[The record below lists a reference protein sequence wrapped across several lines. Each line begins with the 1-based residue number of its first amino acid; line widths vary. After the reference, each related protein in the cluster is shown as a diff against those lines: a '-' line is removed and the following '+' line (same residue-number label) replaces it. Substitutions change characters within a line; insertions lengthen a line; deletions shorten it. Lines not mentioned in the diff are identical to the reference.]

1 MNIKTYLKQF
11 GIQNL
16 IIIIGLILF
25 ATGLVGIFYEPFQF
39 VFKKV
44 FLLSLW
50 YVFTYLTRLTRIGHI
65 DWDDEWAKRLYY
77 LVILIGSSLI
87 VALA

>member
-1 MNIKTYLKQF
+1 MEGYWKQF
-11 GIQNL
+11 GWHWVV
-16 IIIIGLILF
+16 IGLGLVF
-25 ATGLVGIFYEPFQF
+25 FMTGLIGLFYEPFQF

-50 YVFTYLTRLTRIGHI
+50 YVFAYFTRLTRIGHI
-65 DWDDEWAKRLYY
+65 DWDNEWAKRLYY

>member
-1 MNIKTYLKQF
+1 MEGYWKQF
-11 GIQNL
+11 GWHWVV
-16 IIIIGLILF
+16 IGLGLVF
-25 ATGLVGIFYEPFQF
+25 FMTGLIGLFYEPFQF

-50 YVFTYLTRLTRIGHI
+50 YVFAYLTRLTRIGHI

>member
-1 MNIKTYLKQF
+1 MEGYWKQF
-11 GIQNL
+11 GWHWV
-16 IIIIGLILF
+16 IIGLGLVF
-25 ATGLVGIFYEPFQF
+25 FMTGLIGLFYEPFQF

-50 YVFTYLTRLTRIGHI
+50 YVFAYLTRLTRIGHI

>member
-1 MNIKTYLKQF
+1 MEGYWKQF
-11 GIQNL
+11 GWHWVV
-16 IIIIGLILF
+16 IGLGLVF
-25 ATGLVGIFYEPFQF
+25 FMTGLIGLFYEPFQF

-50 YVFTYLTRLTRIGHI
+50 YVFAYLTRLTRIGHI
-65 DWDDEWAKRLYY
+65 DWNDEWAKRLYY

>member
-1 MNIKTYLKQF
+1 MNKYLQQF
-11 GIQNL
+11 GWHWV
-16 IIIIGLILF
+16 IIFLGIMFFLTGLIGL
-25 ATGLVGIFYEPFQF
+25 FYEPFQF

-50 YVFTYLTRLTRIGHI
+50 YVFTYLIRLTRIGHI
-65 DWDDEWAKRLYY
+65 DWDEEWAKRLYY
-77 LVILIGSSLI
+77 FTMLMGSSLI

>member
-1 MNIKTYLKQF
+1 MNKYLQQF
-11 GIQNL
+11 GWHWV
-16 IIIIGLILF
+16 IIFLGIMFFLTGLIGL
-25 ATGLVGIFYEPFQF
+25 FYEPFQF

-50 YVFTYLTRLTRIGHI
+50 YVFAYLTRLIRIGHI
-65 DWDDEWAKRLYY
+65 DWKSDEWAKRLYY

>member
-1 MNIKTYLKQF
+1 MEGYWKQF
-11 GIQNL
+11 GWHWVVISL
-16 IIIIGLILF
+16 GLLFFMTGLIGL
-25 ATGLVGIFYEPFQF
+25 FYEPFQF

-50 YVFTYLTRLTRIGHI
+50 YVFAYLTRLTRIGHI

-87 VALA
+87 VSLA

>member
-1 MNIKTYLKQF
+1 MEGYWKQF
-11 GIQNL
+11 GWHWVV
-16 IIIIGLILF
+16 IGLGLVF
-25 ATGLVGIFYEPFQF
+25 FMTGLIGLFYEPFQF

-50 YVFTYLTRLTRIGHI
+50 YVFAYLTRLTRIGHI
-65 DWDDEWAKRLYY
+65 DWDDEWAKKLYY

-87 VALA
+87 VSLA

>member
-1 MNIKTYLKQF
+1 MEGYWKQF
-11 GIQNL
+11 GWHWVV
-16 IIIIGLILF
+16 IGLGLLF
-25 ATGLVGIFYEPFQF
+25 FMTGLIGLFYEPFQF

-50 YVFTYLTRLTRIGHI
+50 YVFAYLTRLTRIGHI

-77 LVILIGSSLI
+77 IVILLGSAWI
-87 VALA
+87 VANG